1 MSATSFEYNV
11 LRFDADSTDEDLNKG
26 LAPLG
31 HDGWKIASTYHLHH
45 LNAVVY
51 VLYREASSTK

>member
-1 MSATSFEYNV
+1 MSASSIEYNV
-11 LRFDADSTDEDLNKG
+11 VRFDADSTDDDLNKG

-31 HDGWKIASTYHLHH
+31 RDGWKLASAYHLHH

-51 VLYREASSTK
+51 VFIREAGTTK

>member
-1 MSATSFEYNV
+1 MSAASLEYNV
-11 LRFDADSTDEDLNKG
+11 VRFDADCTDEDLNKG

-31 HDGWKIASTYHLHH
+31 RDGWKLASTYHLHH

-51 VLYREASSTK
+51 VFYREAGSSK